1 MQAARGTPLTSPEAD
16 RQPHPPA
23 PRRRLVLFAVV
34 ALTAYT
40 ADVLTKIWAV
50 HALAD
55 QGEVPLL
62 GTVLQLNLVRNPGA
76 AFSTGTDYTL
86 VLSLLA
92 IIAVVVVLV
101 VARRV
106 RSAAWAVA
114 LGLLLAGVAG
124 NLTDRVLREPG
135 VLHGHVI
142 DFLQLPNWPVF
153 NLADISINA
162 AAGLIIL
169 QAFRGISVDGRHH
182 VREQSAIDQ
191 QAGEQ
196 SRDTTEREADG

>member
-1 MQAARGTPLTSPEAD
+1 M
-16 RQPHPPA
+16 
-23 PRRRLVLFAVV
+23 LFAAV
-34 ALTAYT
+34 ALAAYT

-50 HALAD
+50 HALTDRAD
-55 QGEVPLL
+55 VPLL
-62 GTVLQLNLVRNPGA
+62 GSVLQLTLVRNPGA

-86 VLSLLA
+86 VFSLLA

-106 RSAAWAVA
+106 RSAGWAVA

-124 NLTDRVLREPG
+124 NLTDRVFREPG

-153 NLADISINA
+153 NLADVSIDV
-162 AAGLIIL
+162 AAGLIIV
-169 QAFRGISVDGRHH
+169 QAFRGVSVDGR
-182 VREQSAIDQ
+182 RQPAKGETADDELSA
-191 QAGEQ
+191 
-196 SRDTTEREADG
+196 DTTGREGDG

>member
-16 RQPHPPA
+16 GTPDLSA
-23 PRRRLVLFAVV
+23 PRRRRALFAAV
-34 ALTAYT
+34 ALTAYA
-40 ADVLTKIWAV
+40 ADVLTKVWAV

-55 QGEVPLL
+55 EDEVPLL
-62 GTVLQLNLVRNPGA
+62 GSVLQLNLVRNPGA
-76 AFSTGTDYTL
+76 AFSTGTDFTL

-92 IIAVVVVLV
+92 ITAVIVVLV

-106 RSAAWAVA
+106 RSAGWAVA

-124 NLTDRVLREPG
+124 NLTDRVFREPG

-142 DFLQLPNWPVF
+142 DFLQLPNWPIF
-153 NLADISINA
+153 NLADICINV

-169 QAFRGISVDGRHH
+169 QAFRGVSVDGTRHVKGEP
-182 VREQSAIDQ
+182 VREPGDAV
-191 QAGEQ
+191 
-196 SRDTTEREADG
+196 EREGDG